1 MSEAQLKL
9 EDDATDKSVADVH
22 EEAVVATVSEANAAG
37 GSSAPVPSSAI
48 ADTKAEATEG
58 KARGDSAELTDQT
71 NFLPTRQVC

>member
-22 EEAVVATVSEANAAG
+22 EEAVVAVSEAYAAG

-48 ADTKAEATEG
+48 VDTKAEATEG
-58 KARGDSAELTDQT
+58 KAKGDSAELTDQT